1 MNSLN
6 SLKQKG
12 GMHFAGYRIGE
23 TYCLSPSASIIAVDQ
38 VPKLL
43 NQIPGTK
50 PWLMGAGRLGRQ
62 LLPFVNIS
70 RFLNIYRNPALR
82 AEAGAALFVKGG
94 EGVGNVALVV
104 DEICEFVLASEL
116 RDCDQSD
123 FMIPPGLG
131 KSMRKAVTARGRT
144 WALIDLPALIADDK
158 LQNVDL
164 T

>member
-1 MNSLN
+1 M
-6 SLKQKG
+6 
-12 GMHFAGYRIGE
+12 
-23 TYCLSPSASIIAVDQ
+23 
-38 VPKLL
+38 
-43 NQIPGTK
+43 
-50 PWLMGAGRLGRQ
+50 
-62 LLPFVNIS
+62 
-70 RFLNIYRNPALR
+70 
-82 AEAGAALFVKGG
+82 FVKGG

-104 DEICEFVLASEL
+104 DEICEFLLASEL
-116 RDCDQSD
+116 RDCDLSD

>member
-1 MNSLN
+1 MTNQN
-6 SLKQKG
+6 PRG

-23 TYCLSPSASIIAVDQ
+23 TFCLSPSSAIIAVDE
-38 VPKLL
+38 VPKEL

-50 PWLMGAGRLGRQ
+50 PWLMGAGRLDRQ

-70 RFLNIYRNPALR
+70 RFLNISRDPTQA
-82 AEAGAALFVKGG
+82 AVGTAALFVRGG

-104 DEICEFVLASEL
+104 DEICEFILASEL
-116 RDCDQSD
+116 RDCDQSG
-123 FMIPPGLG
+123 FKIPPGLG
-131 KSMRKAVTARGRT
+131 KSTRKAVVAKGRT

>member
-1 MNSLN
+1 
-6 SLKQKG
+6 
-12 GMHFAGYRIGE
+12 MHFAGYRIGE
-23 TYCLSPSASIIAVDQ
+23 TFCLSPSSSIIAVDE
-38 VPKLL
+38 VPKEL

-50 PWLMGAGRLGRQ
+50 PWLMGAGRLDRQ

-70 RFLNIYRNPALR
+70 RFLNISLPHLAV
-82 AEAGAALFVKGG
+82 GSSALFVKGG
-94 EGVGNVALVV
+94 EGIGNVALVV
-104 DEICEFVLASEL
+104 DEICGFVLASEL
-116 RDCDQSD
+116 RDCEQSN

-131 KSMRKAVTARGRT
+131 KSMRKAVTARGQT